1 MDSITKKLFNNG
13 RFILSIIFSFFYAN
27 VATNILQINF
37 PKIFSLKSKS
47 LTLAPSPP
55 SPSVATAT
63 TTTTR
68 RRRRKATKTPSI
80 LSSKVESSTS
90 VVATLPP
97 PPPLATTTT
106 TTVTTTPILTSRMSF
121 LFSSNSESST
131 STLAKTPQLLS
142 LLPSLATTTPITTTK
157 TPSILS
163 SKVESSTSVA
173 TSLPPPPPL
182 ATTTTTT
189 ITTTP
194 IPKSR
199 MSFIFSSKSEPS
211 TSALAKTTP
220 LLPLL
225 PLSSPLATTTPIT
238 TTRTPSIISSLFDST
253 PYSSPWMNS
262 TSGDLIGSESGVFM
276 LSTNELE
283 EYEEQYRNRK
293 SNINI
298 IDVPKRITQSTN
310 VKKEYPP
317 PIPSWRGKLIG
328 DVPRSLSRHNV
339 DGKLILKYERTEY
352 SEYLE
357 ATRENGRLVI
367 KLIVLKG
374 K

>member
-1 MDSITKKLFNNG
+1 MDSITKKVFNNG

-27 VATNILQINF
+27 VATNILPINF
-37 PKIFSLKSKS
+37 PKIFSSKSKS

-63 TTTTR
+63 TTTTTRR

-106 TTVTTTPILTSRMSF
+106 TTTIITTPILTSRMSF

-131 STLAKTPQLLS
+131 PTLAKIPRLLS
-142 LLPSLATTTPITTTK
+142 LLPSLATTTPITPTK

-199 MSFIFSSKSEPS
+199 MSFIFSSNSEPS
-211 TSALAKTTP
+211 TSALAKTP
-220 LLPLL
+220 PLL

-253 PYSSPWMNS
+253 PYSSPWMYS

-339 DGKLILKYERTEY
+339 DGKLILTYERTEY

-357 ATRENGRLVI
+357 ATRDNGRLVI
-367 KLIVLKG
+367 KLIVLEG
-374 K
+374 Q